1 MNAAISPRH
10 TPLTRQEFELFQ
22 VYIEQECGISLDDEK
37 TYLLESRLKG
47 LVDEYECANFGDLHQ
62 KAKYDRVPLLRSKII
77 DAITTNETLW
87 FRDNC
92 PYKVLDEVFLPE
104 MVCQL
109 SINKPKIRIWSAACS
124 TGQEPY
130 SIAMV
135 INEFCN
141 RKGHDVIQPSQFEI
155 LATDIS
161 SEAVSTGKLGAYD
174 KLAMTRG
181 MPDSL
186 KIKYFKQVQNYWVVD
201 AELKKM
207 IEFKEYNLQQDF
219 GGMGTFDA
227 IFCRNVAIY
236 FAQEFKQQLFERLRA
251 GLRPGGM
258 FFLGSSET
266 LAYYKST
273 FQVQEY
279 GNCTYY
285 TA

>member
-1 MNAAISPRH
+1 MNTAISTSH
-10 TPLTRQEFELFQ
+10 TVITRQEFDLFRM
-22 VYIEQECGISLDDEK
+22 YIEEECGISLDDEK

-47 LVDEYECANFGDLHQ
+47 LVDEHNCSSFGDLYQ
-62 KAKYDRVPLLRSKII
+62 KAKHHSIPLLRSKII

-92 PYKVLDEVFLPE
+92 PFKVLDEVFLPE
-104 MVCQL
+104 MVRQL
-109 SINKPKIRIWSAACS
+109 ATGKQKIRIWSAACS

-135 INEFCN
+135 INEFCQ
-141 RKGHDVIQPSQFEI
+141 RKGHDVIKPSQFEI

-174 KLAMTRG
+174 RVSMTRG
-181 MPDSL
+181 MHESL
-186 KIKYFKQVQNYWVVD
+186 KTKYFKQVQNYWVID
-201 AELKKM
+201 AKIKQM

-219 GGMGTFDA
+219 GSLGTFDVV
-227 IFCRNVAIY
+227 FCRNVAIY
-236 FAQEFKQQLFERLRA
+236 FAQEFKQQLFERIRV

-266 LAYYKST
+266 LTYYNST
-273 FQVQEY
+273 FEARKYQ
-279 GNCTYY
+279 NCTYY
-285 TA
+285 SP

>member
-1 MNAAISPRH
+1 MFR
-10 TPLTRQEFELFQ
+10 
-22 VYIEQECGISLDDEK
+22 VYIEKECSISLDDEK
-37 TYLLESRLKG
+37 AYLLESRLKG
-47 LVDEYECANFGDLHQ
+47 LVEEHQCSNFGELYQ
-62 KAKYDRVPLLRSKII
+62 KAVNNSIPLLHSKII

-92 PYKVLDEVFLPE
+92 PFKVLDEVFLPE
-104 MVCQL
+104 MLRQL
-109 SINKPKIRIWSAACS
+109 SMGKTKIRIWSAACS

-130 SIAMV
+130 SISMV

-141 RKGHDVIQPSQFEI
+141 RKGHDVISPSQFEI

-186 KIKYFKQVQNYWVVD
+186 KLKYFKQVQNYWVID
-201 AELKKM
+201 AGLKKLV
-207 IEFKEYNLQQDF
+207 EFKEYNLQNDF
-219 GGMGTFDA
+219 GSLGSFDA

-236 FAQEFKQQLFERLRA
+236 FSQDFKQKLFERLRA
-251 GLRPGGM
+251 GLRPGGL

-266 LAYYKST
+266 LTYYDSG
-273 FQVQEY
+273 FQSKEY
-279 GNCTYY
+279 QNCTYY
-285 TA
+285 SA